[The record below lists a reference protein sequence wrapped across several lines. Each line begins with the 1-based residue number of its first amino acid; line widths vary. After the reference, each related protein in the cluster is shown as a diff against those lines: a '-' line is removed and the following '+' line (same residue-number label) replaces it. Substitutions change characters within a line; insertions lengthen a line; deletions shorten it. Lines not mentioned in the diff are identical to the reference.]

1 MTLGFL
7 SDTTDADQPVLKM
20 ARRELMTIN
29 DGFSIFLKPLGSFSF
44 IIVVHIFLVLILVF
58 PSPRL
63 QRGGCRRLYWRFV
76 PIRRIRG
83 KASHSKSDWPNVT
96 QPSIRKFR
104 KKFVSSPTK
113 RHPINGSPPPHPN
126 HNHHPSSPR
135 HIFLG
140 IQITKPPI
148 RFSMYY

>member
-1 MTLGFL
+1 M
-7 SDTTDADQPVLKM
+7 V
-20 ARRELMTIN
+20 RRELMTIN
-29 DGFSIFLKPLGSFSF
+29 DKFSIFLKPFSRFNF
-44 IIVVHIFLVLILVF
+44 IIVVHIFLILILVF

-83 KASHSKSDWPNVT
+83 KASHIKSDWPNVT

-113 RHPINGSPPPHPN
+113 RHPINASPPPPPN
-126 HNHHPSSPR
+126 H
-135 HIFLG
+135 
-140 IQITKPPI
+140 KPPPLI
-148 RFSMYY
+148 STTYLPWNTDYQATNSLLNVLLNSSLPPPQW